1 MVTEMGG
8 NQPSQNRKMKNPPA
22 VSLSNRCVETGNQI
36 QNVLQVMGM
45 TATSLANY
53 KRQGYAEDKVE
64 HPLKLSEGEL
74 ALEKTLWAACARM
87 EKILD
92 DDARWDDTFQRKIE
106 KEYDELHK
114 LQMEAIETQKKAAAE
129 VTSPHFRY
137 RPDLKRLKNGQW
149 MAILGDDTQLEFAVY
164 GIGDSAQMA
173 LEEFDNV
180 FIKGVPESVFQFA
193 LKREAA
199 LNAGTEQ
206 PTFPNQEQVNEKSND
221 KE

>member
-8 NQPSQNRKMKNPPA
+8 NQPSQNRKMKNPPP
-22 VSLSNRCVETGNQI
+22 VTLSNRCVETGNQI
-36 QNVLQVMGM
+36 QNVLQIMGM
-45 TATSLANY
+45 TSASLATF
-53 KRQGYAEDKVE
+53 KRQGYTEEKE
-64 HPLKLSEGEL
+64 QHPLKMSEGEI

-87 EKILD
+87 EKILED
-92 DDARWDDTFQRKIE
+92 DSRWDDTFQRKIE
-106 KEYDELHK
+106 REYDELHK
-114 LQMEAIETQKKAAAE
+114 LQMEAIEQQKKAANE

-180 FIKGVPESVFQFA
+180 FIKGVPMSVFKYA
-193 LKREAA
+193 LQREAA
-199 LNAGTEQ
+199 LDSGTAC
-206 PTFPNQEQVNEKSND
+206 PNFPNQEQINEKSND